1 MNKKER
7 DDLKK
12 EVYALWYRE
21 KNDKNKATFQKMLD
35 LLDFTDDNR
44 RKLKSIR
51 KLFSDMLGIIKF
63 YLSVLKS

>member
-12 EVYALWYRE
+12 EVYSLWYHE
-21 KNDKNKATFQKMLD
+21 KNDKNKASFQKMLD
-35 LLDFTDDNR
+35 LLDFTEDNR

-51 KLFSDMLGIIKF
+51 KLFSDML
-63 YLSVLKS
+63 